1 MDWTP
6 TAAAS
11 IVPNVAASS
20 VTLGPQRF
28 FGPKEVPT
36 GLEDLFGAALALR
49 DEDDDEQAHEER
61 AKAAKTLNA
70 QNRSIRLWPAALAG
84 ALAVAAAI
92 AMAWLATPA
101 TGRDL
106 WEAWKRRGDGLES
119 GPAWGFLREMDPA

>member
-1 MDWTP
+1 MAETHDG
-6 TAAAS
+6 
-11 IVPNVAASS
+11 

-49 DEDDDEQAHEER
+49 DEDDEEQAHEER
-61 AKAAKTLNA
+61 PKAVKTLNA
-70 QNRSIRLWPAALAG
+70 PGAPARLWSAVLAG
-84 ALAVAAAI
+84 ALVVAAAI
-92 AMAWLATPA
+92 VVAWFAAPA

-106 WEAWKRRGDGLES
+106 WEAWKRRGDGLET